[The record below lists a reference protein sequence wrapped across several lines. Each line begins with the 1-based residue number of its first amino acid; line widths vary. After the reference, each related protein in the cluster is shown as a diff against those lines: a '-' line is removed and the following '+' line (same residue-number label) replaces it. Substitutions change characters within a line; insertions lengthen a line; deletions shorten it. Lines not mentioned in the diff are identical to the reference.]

1 MWSRRAAGGAR
12 VEVEGAYRPGSRRAY
27 YRVEGRL
34 PIRLRRLDPEDVEA
48 AVFDLSLP
56 DPLLQPIEE
65 EGEDTALM
73 ARLRRI
79 EEKLDL
85 LLGQSLV
92 EVPRP
97 LSGSDRVPVV
107 FSGAGLALD
116 VETPYQQGEAVH
128 VEMLLPPPYVRTLRA
143 VGTTVS
149 DSASTAAPGRPGR
162 LAIALTHMD
171 DEERDALVAYSYDV
185 QRFQLRSRGE
195 SGAEVAP

>member
-1 MWSRRAAGGAR
+1 
-12 VEVEGAYRPGSRRAY
+12 
-27 YRVEGRL
+27 VEGRL
-34 PIRLRRLDPEDVEA
+34 PIRLRRLDPDDVEA

-85 LLGQSLV
+85 LLGQSPIA
-92 EVPRP
+92 VPRP

-128 VEMLLPPPYVRTLRA
+128 IEMLLPPPYVRTLRA

-149 DSASTAAPGRPGR
+149 DSASTAATGRPGR